1 MQWNRF
7 FKALIVSALLTSFSR
22 ADCIKNQDHRSNKN
36 SGVLVTDLIISGTH
50 TLSSDELNR
59 MRSKLIG
66 DCFDDDS
73 EQLREQVKALFQNRG
88 YFGVSVKSLQIKPL
102 DPLGVP
108 KAIALQ
114 AEVDEGPLYRLAEI
128 KFSENH
134 AFNVAKLRTVFP
146 LKKGDLFERDK
157 IAGGLETLRDLY
169 GKVGYLDLT
178 FIPDTQNFS
187 NATISLTITIV
198 EGPQYRMGKLD
209 ILANKDVANKLRAE
223 WQLPEGAVFDI
234 SYINKYLNQ
243 NRSLLPPE
251 FTRDSV
257 QIVRDCPSASAE
269 VRLPLDVSELASHPL
284 RQSVNCET
292 SEDIPK

>member
-7 FKALIVSALLTSFSR
+7 FKALIVSALLTSFTR

-73 EQLREQVKALFQNRG
+73 EQLQEQVKALFQNRG
-88 YFGVSVKSLQIKPL
+88 YFGVSVKNLQIKPL

-134 AFNVAKLRTVFP
+134 AFNAAKLRTVFP

-157 IAGGLETLRDLY
+157 IAGGLETLRDL
-169 GKVGYLDLT
+169 T
-178 FIPDTQNFS
+178 
-187 NATISLTITIV
+187 A
-198 EGPQYRMGKLD
+198 RRD
-209 ILANKDVANKLRAE
+209 ILTSRSYPILRTFRMPRSP
-223 WQLPEGAVFDI
+223 LP
-234 SYINKYLNQ
+234 
-243 NRSLLPPE
+243 
-251 FTRDSV
+251 
-257 QIVRDCPSASAE
+257 
-269 VRLPLDVSELASHPL
+269 
-284 RQSVNCET
+284 
-292 SEDIPK
+292 